1 MTTRKVTPCSP
12 KGNTTG
18 PLDYDHYVALDWS
31 MLSMAIGHLRP
42 RDAAPQV
49 WERPTHLV
57 ALKEYLQSLKGTTVL
72 TFEETTTAHWL
83 FVELRD
89 CVHRIIICNP
99 YKNRLL
105 SDGPKTDK
113 IDAGKLVT
121 LLRAGLL
128 TEVFHSDDQLYDLRL
143 LVSAYTDLVR
153 AGVRLQ
159 NQRSALERGH
169 SESSTHAPF
178 ILEHLDKAIALY
190 SESKEAYVRKFH
202 GCARRIAQIRG
213 LLPVHGVGII
223 SAVTIVAVVVDAHRF
238 AHDGK
243 YHSYCGLIK
252 HQKISGGRL
261 YGKRKP
267 QYSHTLKAVYKI
279 AALAAIQGDNPI
291 REYYESLLAKGFTD
305 YNARHQVARYL
316 ATVTYGVLK
325 TGTPYDPYRWR
336 KFVAVA

>member
-1 MTTRKVTPCSP
+1 MTKRKVTSRPP

-18 PLDYDHYVALDWS
+18 PLDYDHYVSLDWS
-31 MLSMAIGHLRP
+31 MLSMAIGHLRR
-42 RDAAPQV
+42 RDAAAELR
-49 WERPTHLV
+49 ERPADLT
-57 ALKEYLQSLKGTTVL
+57 ALKEYLRLLKGTVVL

-89 CVHRIIICNP
+89 CVDRIIICNP

-105 SDGPKTDK
+105 ADGPKTDK
-113 IDAGKLVT
+113 IDADKLVT

-128 TEVFHSDDQLYDLRL
+128 TEVFHRDDQLYDLRL

-153 AGVRLQ
+153 AGVRLK

-169 SESSTHAPF
+169 SETTTHAAF
-178 ILEHLDKAIALY
+178 ILEHLDTAIALY
-190 SESKEAYVRKFH
+190 TESKKAYAHKFEH
-202 GCARRIAQIRG
+202 CAGHITQLKA
-213 LLPVHGVGII
+213 LLPISGIGII
-223 SAVTIVAVVVDAHRF
+223 SAVTIVAIVVDARRF

-252 HQKISGGRL
+252 HQKISGGRF

-267 QYSHTLKAVYKI
+267 QYSRALKAVYKI
-279 AALAAIQGDNPI
+279 AALAAIHGKSPV
-291 REYYESLLAKGFTD
+291 REYYESLLAKGLTE

-336 KFVAVA
+336 RFAAVA